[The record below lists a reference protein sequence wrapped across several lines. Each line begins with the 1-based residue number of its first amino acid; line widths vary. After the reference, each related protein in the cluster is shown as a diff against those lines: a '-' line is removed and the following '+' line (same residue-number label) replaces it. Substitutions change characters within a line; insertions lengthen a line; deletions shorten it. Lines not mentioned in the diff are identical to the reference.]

1 VIAALI
7 TIPLP
12 AAFSKYLPALLA
24 ASLAFVILQAVLL
37 CGLYTWR
44 SLHQYAADADAD
56 DTDTLSPPPKLY
68 RTKPLAVASGVATAL
83 QYLVLLWFVFMLALS
98 MLWMGGGLVAANA
111 TMDGAATMAVV
122 DETMP
127 RLIQNAMGI
136 DPRKQVGVGRAA
148 LLSMRCRLL
157 SLEHTP
163 YSRASSVVVLM
174 AEHST
179 ASMHCFTAAAVLYP
193 RYQTDTPR
201 AADVLTN
208 VLTCR
213 NLFLS
218 PCTPCAAMCRATWC
232 M

>member
-7 TIPLP
+7 SIPLP

-24 ASLAFVILQAVLL
+24 ASLAFVIAQALLL

-44 SLHQYAADADAD
+44 SLQQYAADAEDSDA
-56 DTDTLSPPPKLY
+56 LSPPTQY
-68 RTKPLAVASGVATAL
+68 RTKPLAIASGVATAL

-98 MLWMGGGLVAANA
+98 LLWMGGGLVAANA

-136 DPRKQVGVGRAA
+136 DPRKQVCGLADNGSRSTAVLRVWCA
-148 LLSMRCRLL
+148 LHSPALS
-157 SLEHTP
+157 T
-163 YSRASSVVVLM
+163 YSTASTVVVQQ

-179 ASMHCFTAAAVLYP
+179 AC
-193 RYQTDTPR
+193 
-201 AADVLTN
+201 
-208 VLTCR
+208 
-213 NLFLS
+213 
-218 PCTPCAAMCRATWC
+218 
-232 M
+232 